1 MSLDTFTNRNRLIAG
16 LIILI
21 GLIVLIVYFV
31 ASLLSRRTER
41 PRLGHRSPIAALT
54 YCGAELDKLCIV
66 SFSQEVDGTME
77 VNFQIPDA
85 SYPDFILKI
94 NHNGEESTYEC
105 QRGEDHFT
113 TVVCIGAPQVPGE
126 VLQFK
131 AISKDSNIPL
141 AEGEFAIIGIAL
153 FTPEAEVTATVEGL
167 TETPT
172 ETPTPTLTAAPAF
185 NTPTP
190 TWTPTAPS
198 YPNPTSYPN
207 SSYP

>member
-1 MSLDTFTNRNRLIAG
+1 MALDTFTNRNRLIAG
-16 LIILI
+16 LVILI
-21 GLIVLIVYFV
+21 GLIVLLVYFIV
-31 ASLLSRRTER
+31 SLLSRRTER
-41 PRLGHRSPIAALT
+41 PRIGHRSPIAALT

-66 SFSQEVDGTME
+66 SFSQDVDGTME

-105 QRGEDHFT
+105 QRGEDRST
-113 TVVCIGAPQVPGE
+113 TIVCIGAPQVPGE

-131 AISKDSNIPL
+131 AISKDSSILL

-153 FTPEAEVTATVEGL
+153 FTPKAEVTATIEG
-167 TETPT
+167 TAGTPT
-172 ETPTPTLTAAPAF
+172 ETPTPTLAAAPVF
-185 NTPTP
+185 NTATP
-190 TWTPTAPS
+190 TWTPTVPS

-207 SSYP
+207 LSYP

>member
-21 GLIVLIVYFV
+21 GLLVLIVYFV
-31 ASLLSRRTER
+31 VSLLSRRTER
-41 PRLGHRSPIAALT
+41 PRIGHRSPIATLT

-66 SFSQEVDGTME
+66 SFSQEVDGRMD
-77 VNFQIPDA
+77 VNFQLPDA

-94 NHNGEESTYEC
+94 IHNGAESTYEC
-105 QRGEDHFT
+105 QSVKDGFT

-131 AISKDSNIPL
+131 ALSKESSILL

-153 FTPEAEVTATVEGL
+153 FTPEAEMTATIEG
-167 TETPT
+167 TAGTPT
-172 ETPTPTLTAAPAF
+172 ETPTPTLTAAPVF
-185 NTPTP
+185 NTPTS
-190 TWTPTAPS
+190 TLTPTAPS
-198 YPNPTSYPN
+198 YPNPSYP
-207 SSYP
+207 